1 MAPPIDGEEPRK
13 GNRTMDIKRP
23 VVLPS
28 ITFKVISPQGTIFT
42 TISELDNV
50 PFEVFVNVGKGGS
63 EVCAEAESIGRLIS
77 LLLRSNMEKPTIERL
92 RWVAGQLI
100 NVGSKESIGFGPNR
114 VSSIPDG
121 IAKTLVAY
129 LDYKAQQVAIEQEN
143 ALFASE
149 FNTPLPLPR

>member
-1 MAPPIDGEEPRK
+1 
-13 GNRTMDIKRP
+13 MDKKRP

-28 ITFKVISPQGTIFT
+28 ITFKVVSRQGTIFT
-42 TISELDNV
+42 TISEFENN
-50 PFEVFVNVGKGGS
+50 PFEVFVNVGKGGT
-63 EVCAEAESIGRLIS
+63 EACAEAESIGRLIS
-77 LLLRSNMEKPTIERL
+77 LLLRANMEKPTIERL
-92 RWVAGQLI
+92 RLVAGQLI

-129 LDYKAQQVAIEQEN
+129 LDYRAQQMAIEQEN

-149 FNTPLPLPR
+149 FNTPLPLPQ

>member
-1 MAPPIDGEEPRK
+1 
-13 GNRTMDIKRP
+13 MDKKRP
-23 VVLPS
+23 IVLPS

-42 TISELDNV
+42 TISELDKA

-77 LLLRSNMEKPTIERL
+77 LVLRSNMEKPTIERL
-92 RWVAGQLI
+92 RLVVGQLI

-121 IAKTLVAY
+121 IAKTLAAY
-129 LDYKAQQVAIEQEN
+129 LDYKAQQVVIEQEST
-143 ALFASE
+143 LLASE
-149 FNTPLPLPR
+149 CNTPLPLPQ